1 MKTIYRITKNRD
13 VRESSLFHKEWFCST
28 KKLAE
33 AFKAE
38 KEKSEQVT
46 EGIGNVPRSNGYC
59 ISTVEVMESEDDFYK
74 KELR

>member
-1 MKTIYRITKNRD
+1 MKTIYKIT
-13 VRESSLFHKEWFCST
+13 ESSGARGNNLFRKEWFCST

-46 EGIGNVPRSNGYC
+46 DGNIPRGSGYC
-59 ISTVEVMESEDDFYK
+59 VSPVDVMESEDDFYK

>member
-1 MKTIYRITKNRD
+1 MKTIYKIT
-13 VRESSLFHKEWFCST
+13 ESSGVRGNNLFRKEWFCST

-33 AFKAE
+33 SFKAE

-46 EGIGNVPRSNGYC
+46 VGNVPKGNGYC
-59 ISTVEVMESEDDFYK
+59 ITPVEVMDSEDDFYK